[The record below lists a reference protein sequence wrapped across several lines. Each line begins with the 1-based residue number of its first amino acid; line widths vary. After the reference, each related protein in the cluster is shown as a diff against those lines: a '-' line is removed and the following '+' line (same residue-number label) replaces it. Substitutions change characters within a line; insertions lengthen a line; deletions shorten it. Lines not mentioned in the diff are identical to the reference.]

1 MIVINHRKT
10 IDDKVQYSHEP
21 YETTE
26 HKTIADALKSY
37 DIPFNYKQPT
47 LVIENGK
54 RMIEYADFFLPS
66 YNGLAIDYIIESNS
80 AVFRRK
86 KNVYQ
91 DNQVPAVLV
100 SRGDIARPNFAGAL
114 YKAIES
120 AYRPR
125 SHYRKSR
132 KYG

>member
-1 MIVINHRKT
+1 MITIKAEPPLKDRLTESPYKT
-10 IDDKVQYSHEP
+10 KEEKS
-21 YETTE
+21 
-26 HKTIADALKSY
+26 IADALKSY

-66 YNGLAIDYIIESNS
+66 YNGLSIDYIVESNS
-80 AVFRRK
+80 ATYRRK
-86 KNVYQ
+86 KNIYQ
-91 DNQVPAVLV
+91 DNQIPAVLV
-100 SRGDIARPNFAGAL
+100 SRGDIARPNFASAL

-125 SHYRKSR
+125 TQYRKR
-132 KYG
+132 GKYG

>member
-1 MIVINHRKT
+1 MNIIHNRKT
-10 IDDKVQYSHEP
+10 IEDKVHEP
-21 YETTE
+21 YETAE
-26 HKTIADALKSY
+26 HKKIADALKSY

-80 AVFRRK
+80 AVFHRK

-100 SRGDIARPNFAGAL
+100 SRGDIARPNFAKKL

-125 SHYRKSR
+125 SHYRKR
-132 KYG
+132 GKYG